1 MKRVNILISAAHILN
16 CTTNSYLEASADILE
31 KNGMMI
37 GEVKKMHNAFVKCAD
52 RYFREFAMMIDSNNA
67 GMDMFEDMESFDKV
81 FRHWAK
87 IEEEWE
93 PIEVEYKN
101 GKWMPVNQESN
112 E

>member
-1 MKRVNILISAAHILN
+1 
-16 CTTNSYLEASADILE
+16 
-31 KNGMMI
+31 
-37 GEVKKMHNAFVKCAD
+37 
-52 RYFREFAMMIDSNNA
+52 MIDSNNA